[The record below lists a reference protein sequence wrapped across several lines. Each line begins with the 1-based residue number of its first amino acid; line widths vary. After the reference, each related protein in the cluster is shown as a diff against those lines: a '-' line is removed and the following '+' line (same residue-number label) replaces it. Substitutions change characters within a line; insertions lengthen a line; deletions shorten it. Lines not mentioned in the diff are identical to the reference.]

1 MVKIDDVGG
10 DGGDM
15 GMEIGDVVK
24 TDDVVDIGDV
34 VVGL

>member
-1 MVKIDDVGG
+1 MVKIGDVGG
-10 DGGDM
+10 DV

-24 TDDVVDIGDV
+24 TDDVADIGDV